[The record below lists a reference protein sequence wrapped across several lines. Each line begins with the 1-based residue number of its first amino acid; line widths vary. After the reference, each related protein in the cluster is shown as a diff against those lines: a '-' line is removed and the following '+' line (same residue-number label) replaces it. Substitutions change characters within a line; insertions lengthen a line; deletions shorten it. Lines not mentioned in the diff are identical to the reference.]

1 MHTAAMI
8 NEISK
13 KILNVIA
20 EEHGFDLA
28 SLRPGEAYRLEGF
41 LDSLERGR
49 YPAFSQLDSKVF
61 AAAQLTCRLELQN
74 AKQRAG
80 LKL

>member
-20 EEHGFDLA
+20 GEHGFDLA
-28 SLRPGEAYRLEGF
+28 LGPGKHIGWRVPRWRNRDAIQRLVN
-41 LDSLERGR
+41 GR
-49 YPAFSQLDSKVF
+49 
-61 AAAQLTCRLELQN
+61 
-74 AKQRAG
+74 
-80 LKL
+80 